1 MASVMVGEKIS
12 GSALRFGSGSD
23 SGFGEHFGDELHA
36 LAMIVTREIL
46 RDGLVKES
54 LRALSNAAAQFSSS
68 RVVID
73 FPAGGIRRLFIDP
86 RSSKPEGICIDG
98 VAAAV
103 NDMKGMIRNSGIQ
116 IGDAER
122 PAIFSFCVVIFKT
135 EDPFASRR
143 FCSTLAQRRLNGG
156 NRT

>member
-1 MASVMVGEKIS
+1 MS
-12 GSALRFGSGSD
+12 
-23 SGFGEHFGDELHA
+23 
-36 LAMIVTREIL
+36 VTRDIL
-46 RDGLVKES
+46 GYDLVEKS
-54 LRALSNAAAQFSSS
+54 LSTLGHASAQFSDG
-68 RVVID
+68 RVLID
-73 FPAGGIRRLFIDP
+73 FPAGGIRRLFIDL

-143 FCSTLAQRRLNGG
+143 FCSTLAQRRLNGAK
-156 NRT
+156 RTKAAVHHAKSTHTGPTSA